1 MRAPST
7 RDRGEALARH
17 VVATLSEVP
26 EGSRKLV
33 TVEGRDV
40 VIFNVGGEYFGL
52 FNRCPHQGGSLC
64 DGLLGGL
71 VRSAEPGNYE
81 YTRPNEL
88 VRCPWH
94 GWQFDLRTGQSWCE
108 PERIKTKPYAVD
120 VADGRDLVEG
130 PYVAETVKVSVDEQY
145 LVIEA

>member
-1 MRAPST
+1 MRVTST
-7 RDRGEALARH
+7 GDRDEGLARH
-17 VVATLSEVP
+17 VVATISEIP
-26 EGSRKLV
+26 AGSRKLV
-33 TVEGRDV
+33 SVDGRDV
-40 VIFNVGGEYFGL
+40 VIFNVGGEFFGL

-71 VRSAEPGNYE
+71 VRSAEPGQYD
-81 YTRPNEL
+81 YSRPGEL

-108 PERIKTKPYAVD
+108 PERMKTKSYTVN
-120 VADGRDLVEG
+120 VAEGRDLVEG
-130 PYVAETVKVSVDEQY
+130 PYVAETVQVSVDEQY